1 MWTDGYVSELEY
13 THGFYRE
20 LSPLIQ
26 NLAAFASG
34 YRSLDPAT
42 PGYSY
47 LELGF
52 GQGLSF
58 TINAATNPGTF
69 WGTDFNPIQAANAQ
83 ALAQAAGLD
92 AKVLD
97 ASFEELA
104 NHPDLPEFDVIAL
117 HGIWSWISEANRAV
131 IVDIA
136 RRKLR
141 PGGMMYISYNVTPGW
156 SPAMPLRHLMTEYAR
171 RQAVGSLDRKI
182 DAAIEFSEKIAKLNA
197 GYFRA
202 YPDMLPR
209 IERLKGQNRNYLAH
223 EYLNSHWNPMPFS
236 QAVEELSEGKLD
248 FATSCNLFDQVDAI
262 NLSTEAQATLQELT
276 DPIMRQTV
284 RDYLVNQQFR
294 KDIFIKGGRKFAQ
307 LEMNCALQAKTFV
320 LLTPP
325 DKIAKKVN
333 GALGE
338 ADLQDQIYAPLTT
351 FLASDRYS
359 AKSFSEIRASEECRQ
374 MQGNQVWQALLVLS
388 GMGVCSPTHDMKMAK
403 NVVKSARG
411 LNRELYRRAEFSA
424 DSSTIA
430 APLIGSGVTL
440 GRFEQMFLHAMEN
453 AQKAPDEHVSNV
465 LAAQGQRITIDGKAA
480 ESEEVQL
487 TEIKKQ
493 YAAFQ
498 SERLPILKSL
508 MVI

>member
-1 MWTDGYVSELEY
+1 MWTDGYVSEVEY

-20 LSPLIQ
+20 LSPLVQ
-26 NLAAFASG
+26 NLATFAAG
-34 YRSLDPAT
+34 YRSSDLAA
-42 PGYSY
+42 PGFRY

-58 TINAATNPGTF
+58 TINAATNPGSF
-69 WGTDFNPIQAANAQ
+69 WGTDFNPVQAANAQ
-83 ALAQAAGLD
+83 ALAQASGSG

-117 HGIWSWISEANRAV
+117 HGIWSWISDANRAV

-141 PGGMMYISYNVTPGW
+141 PGGIMYISYNVTPGW

-171 RQAVGSLDRKI
+171 RQAVGSMDRKV
-182 DAAIEFSEKIAKLNA
+182 DSAITFAETIAKLNA

-202 YPDMLPR
+202 YPDMLQR
-209 IERLKGQNRNYLAH
+209 IERLKGQNRQYLAH
-223 EYLNSHWNPMPFS
+223 EYFNADWHPMPFS
-236 QAVEELSEGKLD
+236 QTAGLLADAKLD
-248 FATSCNLFDQVDAI
+248 FATSANLYDQIDAI
-262 NLSTEAQATLQELT
+262 NLSTEAQAALQELT

-307 LEMNCALQAKTFV
+307 LEMNRALQSKTFV

-325 DKIAKKVN
+325 DKVAKKVT

-338 ADLQDQIYAPLTT
+338 ADLQEQIYAPLTS

-359 AKSFSEIRASEECRQ
+359 PKSFAEICASEDCRQ
-374 MQGNQVWQALLVLS
+374 MQGNQVWQALLVLC
-388 GMGVCSPTHDMKMAK
+388 GMGVCSPTHDMKIAK
-403 NVVKSARG
+403 AAVKSARG
-411 LNRELYRRAEFSA
+411 LNCELYRRAEFSA
-424 DSSTIA
+424 DSTTVA
-430 APLIGSGVTL
+430 APLIGSGITL
-440 GRFEQMFLHAMEN
+440 GRFEQMFLNALEN
-453 AQKAPDEHVSNV
+453 GHKAPEQYVSDV
-465 LAAQGQRITIDGKAA
+465 LTAQGQRVVIDGTPVETA
-480 ESEEVQL
+480 EAQL
-487 TEIKKQ
+487 TEMQKQ
-493 YAAFQ
+493 YAAFK
-498 SERLPILKSL
+498 SERLPILKAL
-508 MVI
+508 MVV